1 VTAEEIVLIHRSS
14 MAPGTLIAY
23 PLDFPDFMA
32 GQRVTFELG
41 GPEVATIRSA
51 RLSDDRTEVLGLVD
65 FDTPEHEQRA
75 RAGDMLWPVFRLA
88 APPDPLPP
96 LP

>member
-1 VTAEEIVLIHRSS
+1 MTDAEIVLIHRSS

-23 PLDFPDFMA
+23 PPDFPDFMA

-41 GPEVATIRSA
+41 GPEVATVRSA
-51 RLSDDRTEVLGLVD
+51 RLSDDRTEVIARMD

-75 RAGDMLWPVFRLA
+75 RAGDMLWPVFRLT
-88 APPDPLPP
+88 APPDPLP
-96 LP
+96 